1 MIAVEGLE
9 DRAYSAEIRTRDG
22 KNYNTQILGA
32 EQGDIVVEIEG
43 GNSNIRF
50 IYIFLFGGIGLLII
64 IILVVLMK
72 KNKSNKEAF

>member
-9 DRAYSAEIRTRDG
+9 DRSYSAEIRTRDG

-43 GNSNIRF
+43 EVTNLRF
-50 IYIFLFGGIGLLII
+50 IYILLFSGIGLLII
-64 IILVVLMK
+64 MIIVMTLK
-72 KNKSNKEAF
+72 KKDATKESY